1 VTANFHR
8 GKGDE
13 VKRFSR
19 REDQLEAQLRARRRE
34 PNDAFVRSV
43 ESGIDPAPR
52 PRALRLAVAGILTAV
67 ALAAFGASGGLSYAA
82 KAVSNA
88 DLPGASSEAKQN
100 GNSPAA
106 NQYGGKTTICH
117 QTSSETNPFV
127 LITVSDNALDA
138 HKEHGDT
145 LPAADGSCPGP
156 PIP

>member
-1 VTANFHR
+1 M
-8 GKGDE
+8 
-13 VKRFSR
+13 KRFSR

-34 PNDAFVRSV
+34 PSDAFVRSV
-43 ESGIDPAPR
+43 DSRIDAAPR
-52 PRALRLAVAGILTAV
+52 PRALRLAVVGILTAV

-88 DLPGASSEAKQN
+88 DLPGESSEAKQN

-117 QTSSETNPFV
+117 RTESETNPFV
-127 LITVSDNALDA
+127 LITVSDNALKA
-138 HKEHGDT
+138 HKDHGDT
-145 LPAADGSCPGP
+145 LAGPGGTCPGP

>member
-1 VTANFHR
+1 M
-8 GKGDE
+8 
-13 VKRFSR
+13 KRFSR
-19 REDQLEAQLRARRRE
+19 REDQLEAQLRAHRRE
-34 PNDAFVRSV
+34 PSDGFVRSV
-43 ESGIDPAPR
+43 EAGIDAAPR

-117 QTSSETNPFV
+117 QTSSETNPWV
-127 LITVSDNALDA
+127 LISVSNNAIPA
-138 HKEHGDT
+138 HKGHGDT
-145 LPAADGSCPGP
+145 LPGPGGTCPGP

>member
-1 VTANFHR
+1 M
-8 GKGDE
+8 
-13 VKRFSR
+13 KRFSR

-34 PNDAFVRSV
+34 PSDAFVRSV
-43 ESGIDPAPR
+43 ESGIDAAPR

-88 DLPGASSEAKQN
+88 DLPGGSSEAQRNN

-117 QTSSETNPFV
+117 HTSSETNEWV
-127 LITVSDNALDA
+127 LISVSNNAIPA
-138 HKEHGDT
+138 HKDHGDT